1 MKALLGI
8 LFLIPLL
15 FSSCIKNNPDPIW
28 LYIDAWTLEDN
39 TTIEEGALSQQFTDA
54 WVYVDN
60 DLMGVFELPVKI
72 PILKTGTMEVKVFPT
87 IHNNGISATKKIYP
101 FVDLYR
107 ETIAFKQNQVDTIK
121 PVTRYKEGLNFWIED
136 FEEAGPQIEND
147 PNSQTVIAQGTDAA
161 ILGPNNGN
169 YYGYVKLNKIDSTW
183 IANTNGQW
191 LLPRGQEIYLEIDFR
206 STNSIV
212 TGLIELSST
221 TVKNHINIQLNPQEV
236 GQEKWKKIY
245 IDLKELVSNLQ
256 SAEYFEISFVS
267 FLDQDQTTTDV
278 VIDNIK
284 LVHFK

>member
-183 IANTNGQW
+183 IANTNGQL